1 MTPRRA
7 APASALDDMSEVFDA
22 LGHPT
27 RRRILDLL
35 RAAPG
40 TTVGGLAE
48 HFDTGRI
55 AVMHHLKQLEDSGLV
70 VSLKEGR
77 VRQLFH
83 NPVPIQ
89 LIYDRWTTEYAGFW
103 ASKMA
108 DVQYAVEQQSTTGAT
123 DDRNASQDGTT
134 RVAHRDQGTHRGR
147 VA

>member
-1 MTPRRA
+1 MSRTH
-7 APASALDDMSEVFDA
+7 STLDDMAEVFDA

-35 RAAPG
+35 RATPG
-40 TTVGGLAE
+40 TTVGELAE

-55 AVMHHLKQLEDSGLV
+55 AVMHHLRQLEDSGLV
-70 VSLKEGR
+70 ISLKEGR
-77 VRQLFH
+77 ARRLFH

-108 DVQYAVEQQSTTGAT
+108 DVQYAVEQQANSGGSDGGNGS
-123 DDRNASQDGTT
+123 DDRAT

>member
-1 MTPRRA
+1 MSKLPTTA
-7 APASALDDMSEVFDA
+7 TALDDMAEVFDA
-22 LGHPT
+22 LGHPV

-35 RAAPG
+35 RTEPG
-40 TTVGGLAE
+40 IAVGALAE
-48 HFDTGRI
+48 HFEIGRI
-55 AVMHHLKQLEDSGLV
+55 AVMHHLRQLEDAGLV
-70 VSLKEGR
+70 ISLKEGR

-103 ASKMA
+103 ASKMV
-108 DVQYAVEQQSTTGAT
+108 DLQSAVEAHSTSGGNDGRAGSEDGA
-123 DDRNASQDGTT
+123 T